1 MAFGQLG
8 SGKTMADGWKFD
20 TIRLPAAE
28 AKSNNT
34 AVGGCGQVRIVV
46 INKETIA
53 KHFISIN
60 LIFRFLFFP

>member
-20 TIRLPAAE
+20 TIRLPAE

-34 AVGGCGQVRIVV
+34 AVGGCGQKSELWLLIKKRSQS
-46 INKETIA
+46 TS
-53 KHFISIN
+53 FPSI
-60 LIFRFLFFP
+60 